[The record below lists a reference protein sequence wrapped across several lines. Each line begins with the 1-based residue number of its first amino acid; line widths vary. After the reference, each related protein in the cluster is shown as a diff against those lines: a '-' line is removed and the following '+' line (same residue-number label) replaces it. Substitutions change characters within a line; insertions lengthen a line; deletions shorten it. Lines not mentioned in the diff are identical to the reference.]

1 MNKSTIIGIAFLLI
15 ATLLHFYY
23 ENDITDF
30 LSGFFIGGGVVLL
43 LSSII
48 KSKNK
53 ND

>member
-1 MNKSTIIGIAFLLI
+1 MNKKIAIGIAFLVI

-43 LSSII
+43 LSRII
-48 KSKNK
+48 KTKRN